1 MATRLETR
9 PSRHR
14 ASLFLAVGIGVAACN
29 GTQPTPGGLR
39 PGESATC
46 TATLSGARAGT
57 FNCRPATTEIA
68 SDRAFFDFEAL
79 SPADGGDALAI
90 TVIIYFVGGSV
101 PASYT
106 QASPDGNLGGVVV
119 TSAEGSWSTSPS
131 GGSYQLTF
139 ASFSN
144 AVTYPDGTLYE
155 AEGVVDATLVPV
167 AGSTVTGVVTLHAT
181 F

>member
-1 MATRLETR
+1 MR
-9 PSRHR
+9 PEAPLIRHR
-14 ASLFLAVGIGVAACN
+14 AILLLAAGISVGACN
-29 GTQPTPGGLR
+29 GTQPTPGLR

-46 TATLSGARAGT
+46 AATLSGARAGG
-57 FNCRPATTEIA
+57 FDCQPATTEIA
-68 SDRAFFDFEAL
+68 NDRAFFDFEAL
-79 SPADGGDALAI
+79 SPADGGNALAL
-90 TVIIYFVGGSV
+90 TAIIYFVGGPV

-106 QASPDGNLGGVVV
+106 QASPDGDLGGLVV
-119 TSAEGSWSTSPS
+119 TDAEGGWSTSPE

-144 AVTYPDGTLYE
+144 PVTYPDGTLYD
-155 AEGVVDATLVPV
+155 AEGTLDATLVPV